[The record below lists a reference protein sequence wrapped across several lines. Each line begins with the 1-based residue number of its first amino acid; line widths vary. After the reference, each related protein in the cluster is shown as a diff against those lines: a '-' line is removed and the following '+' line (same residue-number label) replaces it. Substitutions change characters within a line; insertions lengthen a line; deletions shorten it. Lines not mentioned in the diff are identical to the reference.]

1 MDKPKLRKVRTH
13 HVLWARE
20 WQLLP
25 KSKSWASFPSPSPT
39 FLPANSET
47 ELPARSQVQA
57 LVFGGTC
64 QTHSALNLVPTRLD
78 PPLSLHPLDGQATL
92 FLSPSAAPEEESHQD
107 ITLSGATWLL
117 RMAFAK
123 IRSLAQTGRGPH
135 QQ

>member
-64 QTHSALNLVPTRLD
+64 QTHGALNLVPTRLD